1 MKKFLISYLN
11 NLDTSVS
18 LLLDCIFDTLSFR
31 ENYLISR
38 EMREIMH
45 NPKDLTATDNVV
57 KYLKKS
63 GDKQTTIKLS
73 DIEITISIE

>member
-1 MKKFLISYLN
+1 
-11 NLDTSVS
+11 
-18 LLLDCIFDTLSFR
+18 
-31 ENYLISR
+31 
-38 EMREIMH
+38 MREIMH